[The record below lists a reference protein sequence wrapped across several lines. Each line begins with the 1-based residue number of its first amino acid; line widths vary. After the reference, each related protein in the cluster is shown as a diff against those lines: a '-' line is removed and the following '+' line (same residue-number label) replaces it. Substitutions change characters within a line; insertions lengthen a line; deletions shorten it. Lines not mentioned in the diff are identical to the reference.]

1 MISGTWLRKELLT
14 ELMKGDGGD
23 DENWCFAIRSLGQL
37 AAAYTNILDLGF
49 LHWYLAEH
57 IFLSSSLYFSER
69 KQKHFNP
76 CLLLTQS
83 FGFLLIRQTAIIS
96 SKK

>member
-49 LHWYLAEH
+49 LHWYVTEH
-57 IFLSSSLYFSER
+57 IL
-69 KQKHFNP
+69 P
-76 CLLLTQS
+76 
-83 FGFLLIRQTAIIS
+83 
-96 SKK
+96 